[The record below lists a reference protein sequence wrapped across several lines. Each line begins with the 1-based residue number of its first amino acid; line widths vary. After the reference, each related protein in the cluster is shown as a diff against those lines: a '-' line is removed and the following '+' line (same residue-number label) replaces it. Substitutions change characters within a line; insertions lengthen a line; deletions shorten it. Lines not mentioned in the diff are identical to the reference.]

1 MVRLRDG
8 EEGVSS
14 EGMPTLVLGVIG
26 ADVHCIGNQVLEH
39 ALREAGFRTVN
50 LGVWTSQE
58 DFVRA
63 AIETAA
69 DAILVS
75 SLYGHGEID
84 AKGLRE
90 KCIEAGLD
98 TIKLYIGGNLVVGH
112 LPWDEVRT
120 KFEGFGFDW
129 VAPPGT
135 LPDEVIERLR
145 CDLGGDPR

>member
-8 EEGVSS
+8 EEGVSP

-26 ADVHCIGNQVLEH
+26 ADVHCFGNQVLEH

-69 DAILVS
+69 DAVLVS

-84 AKGLRE
+84 ANVAVVQ
-90 KCIEAGLD
+90 EAE
-98 TIKLYIGGNLVVGH
+98 IAQIAK
-112 LPWDEVRT
+112 
-120 KFEGFGFDW
+120 W
-129 VAPPGT
+129 VAEFPVKS
-135 LPDEVIERLR
+135 DQQ
-145 CDLGGDPR
+145 DLDD